1 MTWLLT
7 LIVLVYI
14 FTIAFTNKYKERN
27 IELREELVSKE
38 ETWKKE
44 TFKQM
49 SELYQTIT
57 DLEKENEQLRRL
69 NNE

>member
-1 MTWLLT
+1 
-7 LIVLVYI
+7 VLVYI